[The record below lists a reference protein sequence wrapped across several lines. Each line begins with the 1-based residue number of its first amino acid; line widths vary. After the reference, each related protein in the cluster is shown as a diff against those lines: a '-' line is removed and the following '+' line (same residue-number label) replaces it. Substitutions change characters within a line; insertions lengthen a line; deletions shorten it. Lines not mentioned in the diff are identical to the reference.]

1 MQQHLS
7 PRERQVVALVTT
19 GVTNKEIA
27 HNLGISPKTVTNV
40 LTRVFAKTG
49 AQSRT
54 QLAVQ
59 VVQSGFLARA

>member
-1 MQQHLS
+1 MQQYLS

-27 HNLGISPKTVTNV
+27 YRLGISPKTVTNV
-40 LTRVFAKTG
+40 LTRVFEKTG

-59 VVQSGFLARA
+59 VVQAGFLARV

>member
-40 LTRVFAKTG
+40 MTRIFAKTG

-59 VVQSGFLARA
+59 VVQSGFLVRA